1 MVALNVC
8 AWNDERHKIP
18 PTDWR
23 SRYFNPENLANTMER
38 ADKRKQILPGMS
50 VPARALCFVLSHP
63 ASTPGVVGMR
73 KSQPIRENTALS
85 DLGALPNLFRM
96 S

>member
-8 AWNDERHKIP
+8 AWSDEDTKS

-23 SRYFNPENLANTMER
+23 SRYFNPENLANAMVR
-38 ADKRKQILPGMS
+38 ADKPKQILPGMS
-50 VPARALCFVLSHP
+50 LPERALRFVLSHP
-63 ASTPGVVGMR
+63 ASTTSVVGMR
-73 KSQPIRENTALS
+73 KSQPIRENIALS
-85 DLGALPNLFRM
+85 DSGALPNLFRM

>member
-1 MVALNVC
+1 
-8 AWNDERHKIP
+8 
-18 PTDWR
+18 
-23 SRYFNPENLANTMER
+23 MER

-85 DLGALPNLFRM
+85 DLGALPNSFRM